1 MLTRLVVLA
10 YCSACPSLCGNSD
23 RRRPAQRQQRRWT
36 TRPAD
41 SSPQENRCTR
51 RWRPVLRLSQAT
63 LIFSAHCV
71 STFWP
76 RLRARSL
83 VQLFWPHGWISL
95 RRWPTRLPCRR
106 SPCAGRRRRRQAAA
120 ASAAVAAVAAAAAAA
135 PLVLRCAANTLLL
148 GYAAASF
155 FCSTRCS
162 RSQQCRAFRRLAYP
176 PDCRQGRA
184 RWRSF
189 CSRTCL
195 TPDRCSGPHQRP
207 ALQAGRC
214 LPVQRLDFTKLRLQP
229 CFSPSG
235 PLLFG
240 CTLVY
245 MAVLRLFWPVGPPPP
260 PKQRLS
266 PVLR

>member
-1 MLTRLVVLA
+1 MDDSAGRFLTAGKSLYTPMAAGSSTLASYTNILRALCLYVLA
-10 YCSACPSLCGNSD
+10 TPEGQELGPAVLAARMDLSAALADASALPEESL
-23 RRRPAQRQQRRWT
+23 RWT
-36 TRPAD
+36 
-41 SSPQENRCTR
+41 
-51 RWRPVLRLSQAT
+51 
-63 LIFSAHCV
+63 
-71 STFWP
+71 
-76 RLRARSL
+76 
-83 VQLFWPHGWISL
+83 
-95 RRWPTRLPCRR
+95 
-106 SPCAGRRRRRQAAA
+106 AAA
-120 ASAAVAAVAAAAAAA
+120 AAAAMVAAVAAAAAAA
-135 PLVLRCAANTLLL
+135 PLVLRCVANTLLL

-266 PVLR
+266 PV